1 MKTYLFIISIL
12 LVSVSVKSQTE
23 FLNRIEEEEVRNWDI
38 GGNFI
43 NHWYYSSTINKL
55 SKIADE
61 GGWEMSDDNNNLSN
75 DNMAFVADTIDNP
88 RETFYILTDGSII
101 DGVEFKKRVID
112 SWNEAFGNL
121 NEEEKDLFSNI
132 NFTMS
137 FDTLN
142 KK

>member
-1 MKTYLFIISIL
+1 M
-12 LVSVSVKSQTE
+12 VSVSVKSQTE

-38 GGNFI
+38 RGNFI

-55 SKIADE
+55 SKTADE
-61 GGWEMSDDNNNLSN
+61 GEWEMSDDNNNLSN
-75 DNMAFVADTIDNP
+75 DNMAYVADTIYNP

-121 NEEEKDLFSNI
+121 TEEEKDLFSNI